1 MFQLYKKCH
10 FIALLLILA
19 SCLNP
24 EEPNMSSNCNSDPVL
39 RQTIKQPSYELELH
53 APREVC
59 IQKLENGSY
68 DISNETAFVRIRNTS
83 KEPIEVRHTN
93 LGLLQLTGVW
103 DVSAPQTVKE
113 LSSPGPVNP
122 NSVKV
127 GFQTIPPNGTYDP
140 VPVVIQTIS
149 AVFFEVT
156 DGTTLTGKSLLQK
169 NTSPREFGLS
179 FSFNTIVT
187 TAGGNQ
193 AVSQTL
199 KTEIKAILLPDL
211 LPK

>member
-1 MFQLYKKCH
+1 MFQIYKKAR
-10 FIALLLILA
+10 FIAILLLLA
-19 SCLNP
+19 SCLDSK
-24 EEPNMSSNCNSDPVL
+24 EPTITENCKSNPVL
-39 RQTIKQPSYELELH
+39 RQTIKQPIYELELY

-68 DISNETAFVRIRNTS
+68 DISNETAFVRVRNTS

-93 LGLLQLTGVW
+93 LGLLQLTEIW
-103 DVSAPQTVKE
+103 DVAAPQKVKE
-113 LSSPGPVNP
+113 LSPPGPVNP

-156 DGTTLTGKSLLQK
+156 DGTTLSGELLVQK

-179 FSFNTIVT
+179 FAFEPKPLMIRFRP
-187 TAGGNQ
+187 
-193 AVSQTL
+193 
-199 KTEIKAILLPDL
+199 LPDST
-211 LPK
+211 PSRYKHSW